1 MPTDTPP
8 TLRTLLGHAH
18 LRLSLVTAEPSP
30 ADGSLDLPVRG
41 VHSSDLLD
49 PTPFLADDLVLMTT
63 GSQFGDHD
71 ERGVT
76 DYVTRLV
83 GRGVRALG
91 FGSGVHRVGP
101 PDELV
106 AACEAA
112 GLALFDVPYDIPFLA
127 VARAHAEA
135 MASHAYA
142 RRTWAL
148 EVQRALALAALRPRG
163 LEATLAELARRLD
176 CWVGLFDSSGT
187 IAQEH
192 PSALASGADAVA
204 DAVADLL
211 SRGTTATRSLDGGES
226 TVTLFTLGRSSQLKG
241 VIAVDLHPIDAEA
254 RAVIT
259 TAIAMAGLALEQS
272 EQLARGRR
280 RMHTQLL
287 ASLRADDPTLARRT
301 LGALPPAPIVVATAA
316 DAPVD
321 AIVGWFERQRS
332 VGGTVSFVAEDA
344 DGLTICLGASSRG
357 LLDQVASRFGIRI
370 GASEPADYDAFA
382 HAHAQATTALQ
393 RPGGDGVIE
402 YHDVGSG
409 GVLDALVST
418 ETRTLA
424 RTRLAKLR
432 AHDAT
437 TGAELE
443 RTLRAWL
450 EHDARGEQTAAVL
463 GIHRHTLRSRIA
475 QAAAL
480 LGTDL
485 ASFPARAE
493 LWATLRAAG

>member
-1 MPTDTPP
+1 MPNTTPP

-18 LRLSLVTAEPSP
+18 LHLTLVSAEQSL
-30 ADGSLDLPVRG
+30 ADGALDGPVRG

-63 GSQFGDHD
+63 GSQFADHD
-71 ERGVT
+71 ERGVS

-106 AACEAA
+106 TACAAA

-148 EVQRALALAALRPRG
+148 DVQRALALAALRPRG

-192 PSALASGADAVA
+192 PSPLATGADAVA

-211 SRGTTATRSLDGGES
+211 GRGTTATRSLDGGDR

-287 ASLRADDPTLARRT
+287 ASLRADDPILARRT

-344 DGLTICLGASSRG
+344 DGLTICLGAASRG
-357 LLDQVASRFGIRI
+357 LLEQVASRFGIRI
-370 GASEPADYDAFA
+370 GASEPADYDTFA
-382 HAHAQATTALQ
+382 HAHAQATAALQ
-393 RPGGDGVIE
+393 RPGGPGVIG

-409 GVLDALVST
+409 GVLDALVSA

-424 RTRLAKLR
+424 RTRLAPLR

-443 RTLRAWL
+443 RTVRAWL
-450 EHDARGEQTAAVL
+450 EHDARGEQAAAAL

-493 LWATLRAAG
+493 LWAALRAAG